1 MDARKP
7 LLLAL
12 VATALAL
19 AAAGAHAQQP
29 LRLTAA
35 TGIAPTVPTAWW
47 FSDYIGPKLKE
58 YSNGRIAPN
67 VQING
72 TLCNEHKCV
81 EQARLGQI
89 DIGSVSGG
97 NIGSFGHTFDILNLP
112 YIFKDD
118 ASAEKL
124 VTGWLGNELAKRA
137 EKEMGLHVLAIIP
150 SYSFRNID
158 NSRREI
164 RVPSDMSGI
173 KFRVTKSEVELT
185 LIKTWG
191 GTAIPYDWGQL
202 YEGLQTK
209 VVDGMYIP
217 DAYVAA
223 RKFYEVAPYITTTGG
238 GWNAHII
245 FMDLKRYQRLPD
257 WARGVVDRIG
267 KEISA
272 RAFAVDAEWMAK
284 YTKQLEGK
292 VKIYSPTP
300 AELQQ
305 WYAGAPPA
313 WRAVRDTYDPALARR
328 ALQEQGQQELIAK
341 LEKAGAL

>member
-1 MDARKP
+1 MKQ
-7 LLLAL
+7 LKAL
-12 VATALAL
+12 SL
-19 AAAGAHAQQP
+19 AAAVVVLAIGSAGAQQTV
-29 LRLTAA
+29 RLTAA

-58 YSNGRIAPN
+58 YSKGQIVPN

-118 ASAEKL
+118 AAAEKL
-124 VTGWLGNELAKRA
+124 ITGWLGDELKKRA
-137 EKEMGLHVLAIIP
+137 EKEMGLHVLAIIA
-150 SYSFRNID
+150 SYSFRNVD

-164 RVPSDMSGI
+164 RVPADMGGI

-202 YEGLQTK
+202 YEGLQAK

-223 RKFYEVAPYITTTGG
+223 QKFYEVAPYITQTGG

-257 WARGVVDRIG
+257 SARDVVDRIG
-267 KEISA
+267 KEIAA

-292 VKIYSPTP
+292 VKVYKPTP
-300 AELQQ
+300 SELSL

-313 WRAVRDTYDPALARR
+313 WRAVKDTYDAALARR
-328 ALQEQGQQELIAK
+328 ALQDQGQRELIGK
-341 LEKAGAL
+341 LEQAGAL

>member
-1 MDARKP
+1 MRHAKAAF
-7 LLLAL
+7 LVLALLAASSSIPA
-12 VATALAL
+12 V
-19 AAAGAHAQQP
+19 AQQTI
-29 LRLTAA
+29 RLTAA

-58 YSNGRIAPN
+58 YSNGRIVPN
-67 VQING
+67 VKING

-124 VTGWLGNELAKRA
+124 IGGWLGDELRKRA

-150 SYSFRNID
+150 SYSFRNVD
-158 NSRREI
+158 NSKREI
-164 RVPSDMSGI
+164 RVPKDMQGI
-173 KFRVTKSEVELT
+173 KFRVTKTEVEFT
-185 LIKTWG
+185 LVKTWG
-191 GTAIPYDWGQL
+191 GTPVPYDWGQL
-202 YEGLQTK
+202 YEGLQTN

-223 RKFYEVAPYITTTGG
+223 QKFYEVAPYITRTGG

-245 FMDLKRYQRLPD
+245 FMDLRRYQRLPD
-257 WARGVVDRIG
+257 SARAVVDRIG
-267 KEISA
+267 REIAERS
-272 RAFAVDAEWMAK
+272 FKVDAEWLAK
-284 YTKQLEGK
+284 YTKELAGK
-292 VKIYSPTP
+292 VKVYEPN
-300 AELQQ
+300 AHELQL
-305 WYAGAPPA
+305 WYEGAPPA
-313 WRAVRDTYDPALARR
+313 WRAVRNTYDPALARR
-328 ALQEQGQQELIAK
+328 ALEEQGQQELIGK